1 MICPN
6 CNAQLDGNYSECP
19 YCRAPLQ
26 VNAILG
32 IVMSFVAALCC
43 CCAPLGMV
51 GLLFAAKASVYNEH
65 GNIDEAKKNL
75 NIAMIF
81 SCIGIAIGVIGEI
94 ITLIIWGSPI
104 LLYLVALLGLE
115 NQ

>member
-19 YCRAPLQ
+19 YCHTPLQ

-32 IVMSFVAALCC
+32 IVMSFVGALCC
-43 CCAPLGMV
+43 GCVPLGMV
-51 GLLFAAKASVYNEH
+51 GLLFAAKASVHNEQ

-75 NIAMIF
+75 NMAMIL
-81 SCIGIAIGVIGEI
+81 SGIGIAIGLIGWI
-94 ITLIIWGSPI
+94 IYFLIGGLP
-104 LLYLVALLGLE
+104 LLIGLLAING
-115 NQ
+115 